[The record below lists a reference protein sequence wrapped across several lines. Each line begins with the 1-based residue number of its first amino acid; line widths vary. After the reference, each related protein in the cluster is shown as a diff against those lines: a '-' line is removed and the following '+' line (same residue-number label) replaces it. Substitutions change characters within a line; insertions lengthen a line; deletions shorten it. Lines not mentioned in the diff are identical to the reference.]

1 MMHYAGLAVE
11 MRLGLCRAIRL
22 LHNNICNCKIGLI
35 HKLGAGMSEQQEQQP
50 VILTIDD
57 QEYDVNELGNDTKV
71 HYVQVVNLRK
81 QLADLQNQIAAAQ
94 QQSINLQVALGFR
107 ENALRESIQVVE
119 EPEAEVVN

>member
-1 MMHYAGLAVE
+1 
-11 MRLGLCRAIRL
+11 
-22 LHNNICNCKIGLI
+22 
-35 HKLGAGMSEQQEQQP
+35 MSEQQEQQP

-107 ENALRESIQVVE
+107 ENSLRESIQVVE

>member
-1 MMHYAGLAVE
+1 MT
-11 MRLGLCRAIRL
+11 
-22 LHNNICNCKIGLI
+22 
-35 HKLGAGMSEQQEQQP
+35 EQQEQQP

-94 QQSINLQVALGFR
+94 QQGINLQVALGFR

>member
-1 MMHYAGLAVE
+1 
-11 MRLGLCRAIRL
+11 
-22 LHNNICNCKIGLI
+22 
-35 HKLGAGMSEQQEQQP
+35 MSEQQEQQP

-71 HYVQVVNLRK
+71 HYVEVVNLRK
-81 QLADLQNQIAAAQ
+81 QLGELQNQIAAAQ

-119 EPEAEVVN
+119 EVESEAAEG

>member
-1 MMHYAGLAVE
+1 MT
-11 MRLGLCRAIRL
+11 
-22 LHNNICNCKIGLI
+22 
-35 HKLGAGMSEQQEQQP
+35 EQQEQQP
-50 VILTIDD
+50 VILKIDD
-57 QEYDVNELGNDTKV
+57 QEYNVNELGNDTKV

-119 EPEAEVVN
+119 EVEPEAAEG

>member
-1 MMHYAGLAVE
+1 
-11 MRLGLCRAIRL
+11 
-22 LHNNICNCKIGLI
+22 
-35 HKLGAGMSEQQEQQP
+35 MSEQQGQQP

>member
-1 MMHYAGLAVE
+1 
-11 MRLGLCRAIRL
+11 
-22 LHNNICNCKIGLI
+22 
-35 HKLGAGMSEQQEQQP
+35 MSEQQEQQP

-107 ENALRESIQVVE
+107 ENALRESIQVVG
-119 EPEAEVVN
+119 EA

>member
-1 MMHYAGLAVE
+1 MT
-11 MRLGLCRAIRL
+11 
-22 LHNNICNCKIGLI
+22 
-35 HKLGAGMSEQQEQQP
+35 EQQEQQP

-81 QLADLQNQIAAAQ
+81 QLGDLQNQITAAQ

-119 EPEAEVVN
+119 EVEPEAAEG

>member
-1 MMHYAGLAVE
+1 MQIVKDRFGIIE
-11 MRLGLCRAIRL
+11 I
-22 LHNNICNCKIGLI
+22 N
-35 HKLGAGMSEQQEQQP
+35 KLGVGMSEQQEQQP

>member
-1 MMHYAGLAVE
+1 
-11 MRLGLCRAIRL
+11 
-22 LHNNICNCKIGLI
+22 
-35 HKLGAGMSEQQEQQP
+35 MSEQQEHQP

-71 HYVQVVNLRK
+71 HYVEVVNLRK

-119 EPEAEVVN
+119 EPEAELVN

>member
-1 MMHYAGLAVE
+1 
-11 MRLGLCRAIRL
+11 
-22 LHNNICNCKIGLI
+22 
-35 HKLGAGMSEQQEQQP
+35 MSEQQEQQP

-119 EPEAEVVN
+119 EPRTGSG

>member
-1 MMHYAGLAVE
+1 MT
-11 MRLGLCRAIRL
+11 
-22 LHNNICNCKIGLI
+22 
-35 HKLGAGMSEQQEQQP
+35 EQQEQQP

-57 QEYDVNELGNDTKV
+57 QEYDVNELGNDSKV
-71 HYVQVVNLRK
+71 HYVEVVNLRK
-81 QLADLQNQIAAAQ
+81 QLSDLQNQIAAAQ

>member
-1 MMHYAGLAVE
+1 
-11 MRLGLCRAIRL
+11 
-22 LHNNICNCKIGLI
+22 
-35 HKLGAGMSEQQEQQP
+35 MSEQQEQKP

-57 QEYDVNELGNDTKV
+57 QEYDVNELGNDSKI
-71 HYVQVVNLRK
+71 HYVEVVNLRK

>member
-1 MMHYAGLAVE
+1 MT
-11 MRLGLCRAIRL
+11 
-22 LHNNICNCKIGLI
+22 
-35 HKLGAGMSEQQEQQP
+35 EQQEQQP

-71 HYVQVVNLRK
+71 HYVEVVNLRK
-81 QLADLQNQIAAAQ
+81 QISDLQNQIAAAQ
-94 QQSINLQVALGFR
+94 QQGINLQVALGFR

>member
-1 MMHYAGLAVE
+1 
-11 MRLGLCRAIRL
+11 
-22 LHNNICNCKIGLI
+22 
-35 HKLGAGMSEQQEQQP
+35 MSEQQEQQP

-81 QLADLQNQIAAAQ
+81 QLGDLQNQITAAQ
-94 QQSINLQVALGFR
+94 QQGVNLQVALGFR

-119 EPEAEVVN
+119 EVEPEAAEG

>member
-1 MMHYAGLAVE
+1 
-11 MRLGLCRAIRL
+11 
-22 LHNNICNCKIGLI
+22 
-35 HKLGAGMSEQQEQQP
+35 MSEQQEQQP

-119 EPEAEVVN
+119 EA

>member
-1 MMHYAGLAVE
+1 
-11 MRLGLCRAIRL
+11 
-22 LHNNICNCKIGLI
+22 
-35 HKLGAGMSEQQEQQP
+35 MSEQQEQQP

-71 HYVQVVNLRK
+71 HYVEVVNLRK
-81 QLADLQNQIAAAQ
+81 QLSDLQNQITAAQ

-119 EPEAEVVN
+119 EVEPEAAEG

>member
-1 MMHYAGLAVE
+1 MT
-11 MRLGLCRAIRL
+11 
-22 LHNNICNCKIGLI
+22 
-35 HKLGAGMSEQQEQQP
+35 EQQEQQP

-57 QEYDVNELGNDTKV
+57 QEYDVNELGNDSKI
-71 HYVQVVNLRK
+71 HYVEVVNLRK

-119 EPEAEVVN
+119 EPEAELVN

>member
-1 MMHYAGLAVE
+1 
-11 MRLGLCRAIRL
+11 
-22 LHNNICNCKIGLI
+22 
-35 HKLGAGMSEQQEQQP
+35 MSEQQEQQP

-81 QLADLQNQIAAAQ
+81 QLGDLQNQITAAQ

-119 EPEAEVVN
+119 EVEPEAAEG

>member
-1 MMHYAGLAVE
+1 
-11 MRLGLCRAIRL
+11 
-22 LHNNICNCKIGLI
+22 
-35 HKLGAGMSEQQEQQP
+35 MSEQQEQQP

-71 HYVQVVNLRK
+71 HYVEVVNLRK

-119 EPEAEVVN
+119 EVDPEAAEG

>member
-1 MMHYAGLAVE
+1 
-11 MRLGLCRAIRL
+11 
-22 LHNNICNCKIGLI
+22 
-35 HKLGAGMSEQQEQQP
+35 MSEQQEQKP

-57 QEYDVNELGNDTKV
+57 QEYDVNELGNDSKV
-71 HYVQVVNLRK
+71 HYVEVVNLRK
-81 QLADLQNQIAAAQ
+81 QLVDLQNQIAAAQ